1 LRAAAAIDLEKD
13 VSMAWVTS
21 SASRAALPAL
31 RHAADDMTNSEAP
44 APQSGS
50 VAVKW
55 VGFHDLS
62 WPRFVS
68 QATLL
73 YVGIATLNHPLAV
86 VKTRLQHGAAAGSSS
101 SSAALR
107 GLFRAHGARGLY
119 VAFLPATLGAL
130 PGELLYVASVERMR
144 SALGPASE
152 RWAPVIGDTAAD
164 GARLFVAGAAA
175 NLTSLALFTPVDVV
189 VQRAFVAFDGRP
201 GGRPFND
208 AVRATWL
215 ASGAMGFYRG
225 YLASLAL
232 YAPGCAVWW
241 SVYAMARH
249 PSSAAP
255 STSLPPW
262 ASDATAGLVAGTASG
277 LVTHPLDTIKTRLQ
291 VRVN

>member
-1 LRAAAAIDLEKD
+1 
-13 VSMAWVTS
+13 
-21 SASRAALPAL
+21 
-31 RHAADDMTNSEAP
+31 MTTSEAP
-44 APQSGS
+44 APQSGAAS
-50 VAVKW
+50 QAAW
-55 VGFHDLS
+55 VSYEDLS

-68 QATLL
+68 QAALL

-86 VKTRLQHGAAAGSSS
+86 VKTRLQHGAAAGSTSS
-101 SSAALR
+101 SVALR
-107 GLFRAHGARGLY
+107 SLFRAHGTRGLY

-189 VQRAFVAFDGRP
+189 VQRAFVGFDGRP
-201 GGRPFND
+201 GGRPFTD

-215 ASGAMGFYRG
+215 ASGVLGFYRG
-225 YLASLAL
+225 YVASLAL

-241 SVYAMARH
+241 SVYGMARN
-249 PSSAAP
+249 SAAAP
-255 STSLPPW
+255 SAALPHW
-262 ASDATAGLVAGTASG
+262 ASDAMAGLVAGTASG

-291 VRVN
+291 VRINCFWECAMDTPCPL

>member
-1 LRAAAAIDLEKD
+1 
-13 VSMAWVTS
+13 MTS
-21 SASRAALPAL
+21 SA
-31 RHAADDMTNSEAP
+31 AP
-44 APQSGS
+44 APKSDAASHAASPTG
-50 VAVKW
+50 KW
-55 VGFHDLS
+55 VGFDELD

-68 QATLL
+68 HSALL
-73 YVGIATLNHPLAV
+73 YVGLATLNHPLAV
-86 VKTRLQHGAAAGSSS
+86 VKTRLQHGAAAGST

-119 VAFLPATLGAL
+119 VAFLPSTLGAL

-144 SALGPASE
+144 TALGPAAE
-152 RWAPVIGDTAAD
+152 RWAPLIGDTAAD

-201 GGRPFND
+201 GGRPFTD

-215 ASGAMGFYRG
+215 ASGVVGFYRG
-225 YLASLAL
+225 YFASLAL

-241 SVYAMARH
+241 SVYAMARQH
-249 PSSAAP
+249 PTAAP
-255 STSLPPW
+255 SAALPHW
-262 ASDATAGLVAGTASG
+262 ASDATAGLVAGLGSG

-291 VRVN
+291 VRVTVWD